1 MSYTTNKQPQGIPLD
16 LSDILREALIAEI
29 VAIDG
34 YEFAIANT
42 DNKEVVE
49 IFHHILED
57 EKRHYG
63 MFLEFLRRV
72 DKEQMEMF
80 KEAQEHVTLTQPKE
94 GKNDGKSSKY
104 KEKGDLLTFIR
115 ENIKGELEAIVLYD
129 QHEAQIKDEEGKKI
143 FRSVIRDEKEH
154 VEELTKAMI
163 ILDKDKYGPIG

>member
-1 MSYTTNKQPQGIPLD
+1 MSYTTDRQPQGIPLN
-16 LSDILREALIAEI
+16 LCNILREAMIAEI
-29 VAIDG
+29 VAIED
-34 YEFAIANT
+34 YSTAIANT
-42 DNKEVVE
+42 ENKEVIE

-63 MFLEFLRRV
+63 MFLEFLRSV

-80 KEAQEHVTLTQPKE
+80 KEAQEHVIITQPKE

-104 KEKGDLLTFIR
+104 KIKGDVITFIR

-129 QHEAQIKDEEGKKI
+129 QHEAQIKDEEGKKLFSSI
-143 FRSVIRDEKEH
+143 SRDEKEH

-163 ILDKDKYGPIG
+163 ILDKDKYGPIE